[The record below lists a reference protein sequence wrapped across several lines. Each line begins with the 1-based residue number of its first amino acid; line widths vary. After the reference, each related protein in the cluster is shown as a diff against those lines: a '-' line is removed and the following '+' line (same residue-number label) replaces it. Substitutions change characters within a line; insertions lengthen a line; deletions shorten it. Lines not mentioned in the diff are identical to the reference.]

1 MWPETAQSALTGL
14 STSTEM
20 GENVPSVYLPLSC
33 VAGAERHPNKIP
45 HISHTSVDTFKH
57 LIYSKVKYTPFHR
70 GPRCKVTSRFNHP
83 KKKKKAA
90 IF

>member
-1 MWPETAQSALTGL
+1 MWPETAQSVLTGL

-20 GENVPSVYLPLSC
+20 GEKVLSVYLPLSC

-57 LIYSKVKYTPFHR
+57 LIYSKVKYTPFHCD
-70 GPRCKVTSRFNHP
+70 PRCKVISRCLIIQ
-83 KKKKKAA
+83 KKKQL
-90 IF
+90 F